1 MTNSL
6 ISVIVPVYKCE
17 KYLKKC
23 VGSILSQSYSNL
35 EVLLIDDGSPDGSPA
50 ICDSFAAADKRVKVF
65 HKENG
70 GASSA
75 RNVGLENATGD
86 YVCFVDSDDLVP
98 ENSVLD
104 LFQSITKNACQYAE
118 GICGILGR
126 STVKKTIEKEK
137 IISWAE
143 NPKELLCYLTQIG
156 SYSPYSKI
164 YDAKIIREHNLRFD
178 ESLKCSEDTLFIRQ
192 YLSHCSRMVLIP
204 TVVYEYNTENEASL
218 SKRFYSD
225 FCHYY
230 VKKLEALEALVEG
243 LPLSKEEKSNFIF
256 DRAVHGLYI
265 STYHYVFNCRDK
277 KQAVLLIG
285 TAIKALKKW
294 TDIEGESVS
303 HAKWWSKNKQA
314 AKKGDAE
321 KIYATFRKKYKTEKA
336 IQIIKKPLKKIIRGI
351 FK

>member
-1 MTNSL
+1 MTKPL
-6 ISVIVPVYKCE
+6 ISVIVPVYKSE
-17 KYLKKC
+17 KYLERC
-23 VGSILSQSYSNL
+23 VKSILSQSYSNL
-35 EVLLIDDGSPDGSPA
+35 EVLLIDDGSPDNCPA
-50 ICDSFAAADKRVKVF
+50 MCDRFAAADKRVRVF
-65 HKENG
+65 HKTNG

-126 STVKKTIEKEK
+126 STVKKAIEKEK

-178 ESLKCSEDTLFIRQ
+178 ENLKCSEDTLFIRQ

-230 VKKLEALEALVEG
+230 VKKLEALETLVEG
-243 LPLSKEEKSNFIF
+243 LPLSKEEKNNFVF

-294 TDIEGESVS
+294 TDMKGESIS
-303 HAKWWSKNKQA
+303 HKEWWDKYATTVQSGDSKR
-314 AKKGDAE
+314 
-321 KIYATFRKKYKTEKA
+321 IYADLHKKTIKDKAVRK
-336 IQIIKKPLKKIIRGI
+336 LKQPVKRIIRGLLR
-351 FK
+351 